1 MMWKCSTAAKVENK
15 EHKTARINIGKKEND
30 CKIVKV
36 VLATK
41 KVALESA
48 SNAAVADDARL
59 YKLKDI

>member
-1 MMWKCSTAAKVENK
+1 M
-15 EHKTARINIGKKEND
+15 
-30 CKIVKV
+30 VKV

-48 SNAAVADDARL
+48 SNVAIAYDARL

>member
-1 MMWKCSTAAKVENK
+1 MWKCFTAANVENK
-15 EHKTARINIGKKEND
+15 EHENAGINIGKKEID
-30 CKIVKV
+30 CKMVKV

-48 SNAAVADDARL
+48 SNVAIAYDARL